1 MNIMSIFL
9 IMNMLEKNRKLLIE
23 VSHLFDM
30 IPNVV
35 PISTMSDVSHIDFS
49 PASKSQACELVRKI

>member
-1 MNIMSIFL
+1 
-9 IMNMLEKNRKLLIE
+9 MNMLEKNRKLLIE